1 MWDERYAAEEYIYG
15 TEPNDFLK
23 THFQHL
29 PKGKILCLADGEG
42 RNSVFLAEQGYDVTA
57 VDSSTMGIKKAQKLA
72 KQRGVEIETHI
83 EDLAKFDLGNN
94 QWEGIVSI
102 FCHLP
107 PALRQH
113 VHAQIPHALKPKG
126 VFLLESYRP
135 EQLAYKTGGPQIAE
149 MTISLDNLTN
159 EIQGLNCLMGQ
170 EIERNVTEGSLHT
183 GLAAVT
189 QFIAQ
194 KG

>member
-1 MWDERYAAEEYIYG
+1 MWDERYAAEEYVYG

-23 THFQHL
+23 DHFHHL

-42 RNSVFLAEQGYDVTA
+42 RNSVFLAENGYEVTS
-57 VDSSTMGIKKAQKLA
+57 VDSSAMGIKKAQELA
-72 KQRGVEIETHI
+72 KQRGVNIETHV
-83 EDLAKFDLGNN
+83 EDLTHFDLGTE
-94 QWEGIVSI
+94 QWDGIVSI

-113 VHAQIPHALKPKG
+113 VHSQIPHALKPNG

-135 EQLAYKTGGPQIAE
+135 EQLDYKTGGPQVAE

-159 EIQGLNCLMGQ
+159 EIDGLTCVIRQ
-170 EIERNVTEGSLHT
+170 EVERDVTEGVFHT

-189 QFIAQ
+189 QFIA
-194 KG
+194 KK